1 MIVDVTCY
9 NIYFR
14 YCEDYS
20 LCSECEKTSTVIHDN
35 KHLFLVI
42 DHPTLYHPTQPLL
55 THNFYGYVK
64 IYSCL
69 VKMLLNSTPSSN
81 HGFGASPAPCK
92 PYFSANLKITG

>member
-1 MIVDVTCY
+1 MLYIMLY
-9 NIYFR
+9 IYFR

-64 IYSCL
+64 L
-69 VKMLLNSTPSSN
+69 E
-81 HGFGASPAPCK
+81 FGHRNNATE
-92 PYFSANLKITG
+92 LDT

>member
-9 NIYFR
+9 IYFR

-64 IYSCL
+64 L
-69 VKMLLNSTPSSN
+69 E
-81 HGFGASPAPCK
+81 FGHRNNATE
-92 PYFSANLKITG
+92 LDT